1 MAIVHPDMGAVMPIL
16 IALVVAQAAPVATG
30 RKPPLAAPMPASCR
44 YDKAAMLALDER
56 AFDQT
61 MSGGWRALASA
72 GCDLAAADAI
82 QAWRAAHG
90 GEPRTAGLLNWHEGQ
105 LRANAGQTAPAIAL
119 FETARKAPAEDAAFG
134 WNLYVDGSIAFLR
147 RDLAG
152 LDAARARL
160 AALPRPPGY
169 APVGVDGKPRAFAW
183 PMNLNILDGLV
194 ACWNRGYKQ
203 AYACAKPAVRT
214 LPTVP

>member
-1 MAIVHPDMGAVMPIL
+1 MPIL
-16 IALVVAQAAPVATG
+16 IALLVAQAAPT
-30 RKPPLAAPMPASCR
+30 PPAPANCR
-44 YDKAAMLALDER
+44 YDEAAMLALDER

-61 MSGGWRALASA
+61 PTSGWRPLAAA
-72 GCDLAAADAI
+72 GCDLVAADAI
-82 QAWRAAHG
+82 AAWRASHAG
-90 GEPRTAGLLNWHEGQ
+90 DPRTAGLLNWHEGQ

-119 FETARKAPAEDAAFG
+119 FEAARKPLPEDMGFG

-152 LDAARARL
+152 LDTARAKL
-160 AALPRPPGY
+160 AALPRPAGY
-169 APVGVDGKPRAFAW
+169 APVGVDGKPRAYAW
-183 PMNLNILDGLV
+183 PMNLNILDGFV

-214 LPTVP
+214 LPPAAD